1 MEIPNNWNSSKRQ
14 KPVRTRQDNQ
24 KKKPRLTYESTE
36 SASLDDVC
44 RMISQN
50 ALDSKTTAL
59 EESLNFDSVLS
70 SIPYKQILETILGNS
85 SNTFH
90 DIPIISKKI
99 EENYMREPIL
109 PGERKCV
116 FGNEC
121 ECRFLDRENSF
132 TGVEFLVGN
141 QTVNNCEP
149 QMCVLC
155 SRKNTQ
161 RLFYDMIFKPPMNF
175 FGVIQRYGVL
185 IDVPKEYS
193 SAYTLIMPP
202 NGPIA
207 AMPFP
212 SPVHCRNNY
221 KVIVRMAKRY
231 ITQAP
236 ESNFQ

>member
-1 MEIPNNWNSSKRQ
+1 MEIPGAWNNSKRQ
-14 KPVRTRQDNQ
+14 KPVRNRQEHQ
-24 KKKPRLTYESTE
+24 KKKPRLTYDNIES
-36 SASLDDVC
+36 SSLEEVC

-50 ALDSKTTAL
+50 ALDARSTVID
-59 EESLNFDSVLS
+59 ESLNFDSVLS
-70 SIPYKQILETILGNS
+70 SIPYKQILETILGSDCNKL
-85 SNTFH
+85 H

-99 EENYMREPIL
+99 EENFMREPIL

-116 FGNEC
+116 LGNEC
-121 ECRFLDRENSF
+121 ECRFLDKENAF
-132 TGVEFLVGN
+132 TGVEFLLGT

-185 IDVPKEYS
+185 TDVPKEYN
-193 SAYTLIMPP
+193 SAFTLIMPP
-202 NGPIA
+202 NGPVA
-207 AMPFP
+207 AMPYP

-221 KVIVRMAKRY
+221 RVVVRMAKRY
-231 ITQAP
+231 ITQVP
-236 ESNFQ
+236 ESNF